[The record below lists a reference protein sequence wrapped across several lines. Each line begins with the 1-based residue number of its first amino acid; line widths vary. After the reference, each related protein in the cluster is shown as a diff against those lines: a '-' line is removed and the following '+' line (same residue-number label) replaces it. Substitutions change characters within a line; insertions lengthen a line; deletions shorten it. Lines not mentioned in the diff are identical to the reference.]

1 LEPLIPLWNNSTPS
15 GGIFD
20 LDNQEAELKKLE
32 KIMGQSDFWQKGQ
45 EEVARISQQR
55 AFLKERIDLWEKLRQ
70 GTEDAKI
77 MAEMALEEDDAVTL
91 KEVEKEVSGLQR
103 EVESLDFQSLLGDPD
118 DKRNAIVAINAGA
131 GGTEAQDWVEMLY
144 RMYLRWCENRGMKVQ
159 VIDHL
164 EGDEAGIKNI
174 TFTVTG
180 PYAYGY
186 LKSEHGIHRMV
197 RISPFD
203 ATGRR
208 HTSFASV
215 SVLPEI
221 DTNIEI
227 EIDEKDLRVDTYRA
241 SGPGGQHVNKT
252 SSAIRITHFP
262 TGIVVQCQ
270 NEKSQHRNKDMA
282 LKVLKARL
290 YELEKEKREEKKH
303 EMHQNQKEIAWGSQ
317 IRSYVFNPY
326 RMVKDHRTNLEVGDV
341 DKVMDG
347 GIDPFI
353 DAYLRLH

>member
-1 LEPLIPLWNNSTPS
+1 
-15 GGIFD
+15 
-20 LDNQEAELKKLE
+20 
-32 KIMGQSDFWQKGQ
+32 MGRPDFWQKDQ
-45 EEVARISQQR
+45 DEVARLSQQR
-55 AFLKERIDLWEKLRQ
+55 AFLKDRIDLWNDFHRE
-70 GTEDAKI
+70 TEDAKI
-77 MAEMALEEDDAVTL
+77 LAEMAIEEADDA
-91 KEVEKEVSGLQR
+91 SFR
-103 EVESLDFQSLLGDPD
+103 EVAKDVDRLQQKVNVLEFQSLLDDPD
-118 DKRNAIVAINAGA
+118 DKRNAIMAINAGA

-144 RMYLRWCENRGMKVQ
+144 RMYIRWCENREMKVQ
-159 VIDHL
+159 IIDHL

-180 PYAYGY
+180 HYAYGY

-221 DTNIEI
+221 DKNIEI
-227 EIDEKDLRVDTYRA
+227 EIDEKDLRIDTYRA

-252 SSAIRITHFP
+252 SSAVRITHFP

-270 NEKSQHRNKDMA
+270 NEKSQHRNKEMA
-282 LKVLKARL
+282 MKVLKARL
-290 YELEKEKREEKKH
+290 YELEREKREEKKH

-326 RMVKDHRTNLEVGDV
+326 RMVKDHRTNIEVGDV
-341 DKVMDG
+341 DRVMDG
-347 GIDPFI
+347 DIDPFI
-353 DAYLRLH
+353 NAYLRLR